1 MFVKNDSAGRWVNGT
16 VGIVESLSD
25 ERIMVKVG
33 SSCYPVEREKWK
45 TIGYEF
51 NETDDKIIEKPLGNY
66 TQFPLQLAWA
76 TTIHKSQG
84 KTLERVIIDLGNG
97 AFAAGQL
104 YVALS
109 RCKTL
114 SGIAA

>member
-1 MFVKNDSAGRWVNGT
+1 MWEVYRFSFDGT
-16 VGIVESLSD
+16 AIISEAVGTFTQ
-25 ERIMVKVG
+25 
-33 SSCYPVEREKWK
+33 YPFR
-45 TIGYEF
+45 
-51 NETDDKIIEKPLGNY
+51 
-66 TQFPLQLAWA
+66 LAWA
-76 TTIHKSQG
+76 ITIHKSQG

-114 SGIAA
+114 GGIALKQPVSHSDIRCDNAVVAFMRAITD